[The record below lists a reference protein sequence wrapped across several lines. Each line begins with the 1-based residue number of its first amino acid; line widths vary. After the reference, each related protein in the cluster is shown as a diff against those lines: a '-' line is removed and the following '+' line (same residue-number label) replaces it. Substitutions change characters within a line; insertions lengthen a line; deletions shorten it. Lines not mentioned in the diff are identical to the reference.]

1 MATPDYSN
9 LGIVQ
14 SFMTKN
20 RTYTKPTRVTKKK
33 LMLHSTASPGAPA
46 KNFYSVWNSVTAT
59 CSVEFCVDDTTILQL
74 MPLGNRGGTQ
84 FYKTWH
90 CAGTGNSTHVSTEL
104 CEPIEA
110 QLIPVNFISRP
121 QSRNGTVKLTYAT
134 KRIQM
139 ELKYLG
145 YYNGEVDGNFGEK
158 TEAAVIAY
166 QKAKGLTADG
176 EVGKN
181 TFYKMRERSGSYL
194 NYDVESATP
203 FFNKVY
209 NKAVALYAYL
219 CDYVGCTGSDIMCHC
234 EGYTAGIA
242 SNHADVMHWFPLHGK
257 SMDTFR
263 SDVDLYRKGAYVPLT
278 EETAAT
284 VSEFDQ
290 KYLNAVSTLQAKNVI
305 NSPTYWNDIV
315 TTGIVNNEYVKALL
329 RQCGSYFC
337 GKSFVYGV
345 DALSSVIDMTAG
357 NRSLDLWKNGIS
369 FDTIDA
375 EYLIMQM
382 GILLTGN
389 ADITYANAVQ
399 ALVDNG
405 IINSPTYWLALV
417 SSGSLNASYMQALI
431 RQCGAYLCKQG
442 YQTGVA
448 AIKNAIGMNSVDY
461 WLAGDYSAL
470 NVKYLFIA
478 VAAAL

>member
-1 MATPDYSN
+1 
-9 LGIVQ
+9 
-14 SFMTKN
+14 
-20 RTYTKPTRVTKKK
+20 
-33 LMLHSTASPGAPA
+33 
-46 KNFYSVWNSVTAT
+46 
-59 CSVEFCVDDTTILQL
+59 
-74 MPLGNRGGTQ
+74 
-84 FYKTWH
+84 
-90 CAGTGNSTHVSTEL
+90 
-104 CEPIEA
+104 
-110 QLIPVNFISRP
+110 
-121 QSRNGTVKLTYAT
+121 
-134 KRIQM
+134 
-139 ELKYLG
+139 
-145 YYNGEVDGNFGEK
+145 
-158 TEAAVIAY
+158 
-166 QKAKGLTADG
+166 
-176 EVGKN
+176 
-181 TFYKMRERSGSYL
+181 
-194 NYDVESATP
+194 
-203 FFNKVY
+203 
-209 NKAVALYAYL
+209 
-219 CDYVGCTGSDIMCHC
+219 
-234 EGYTAGIA
+234 
-242 SNHADVMHWFPLHGK
+242 MHWFPLHGK

-278 EETAAT
+278 EEAAAT

-290 KYLNAVSTLQAKNVI
+290 KYLNAVSTLQGKNVI

-315 TTGIVNNEYVKALL
+315 TTGTVNNEYVKALL

-357 NRSLDLWKNGIS
+357 NRTLDLWKNGIS